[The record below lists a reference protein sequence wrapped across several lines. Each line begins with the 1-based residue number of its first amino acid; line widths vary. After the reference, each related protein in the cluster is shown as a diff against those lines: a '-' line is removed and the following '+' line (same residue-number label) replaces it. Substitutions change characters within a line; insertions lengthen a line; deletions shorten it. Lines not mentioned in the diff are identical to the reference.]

1 MANIVGI
8 LLGKPDCIIGCNFYT
23 HNTEESMR
31 RRNLLKFLGVWIE
44 DSQVIATHLAEPD
57 TPCMINSWPHQP
69 AVVLWQG
76 ILFKIS
82 YSHHRWCDGRLLMRS
97 WGINR
102 ASSR

>member
-31 RRNLLKFLGVWIE
+31 RRNLLKFMGVWIE

-69 AVVLWQG
+69 AVVLGQG
-76 ILFKIS
+76 ILFEIS
-82 YSHHRWCDGRLLMRS
+82 CSHHGAGVARLRVLRLRRNK
-97 WGINR
+97 G
-102 ASSR
+102 SS

>member
-1 MANIVGI
+1 MANIIGI

-57 TPCMINSWPHQP
+57 TPCMINSCPHQP
-69 AVVLWQG
+69 AVVLWQWL
-76 ILFKIS
+76 LFQIS
-82 YSHHRWCDGRLLMRS
+82 YRPHPSCYWRLWMRS
-97 WGINR
+97 CRVHN
-102 ASSR
+102 AHS